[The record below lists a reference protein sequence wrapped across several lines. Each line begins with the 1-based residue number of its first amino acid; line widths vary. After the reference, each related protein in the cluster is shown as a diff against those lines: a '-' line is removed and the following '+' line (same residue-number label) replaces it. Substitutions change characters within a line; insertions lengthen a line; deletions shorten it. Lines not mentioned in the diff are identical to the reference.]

1 MQINNY
7 LNIQQTIFQMAMTTV
22 LSADVHTAILN
33 RRMTLIQIPSSNKLF
48 KLSPAI
54 SLVIRRHG

>member
-1 MQINNY
+1 
-7 LNIQQTIFQMAMTTV
+7 MAMTTV